1 MIVRKYTDIE
11 NPVDTAYTQQFKIL
25 AIMLIVADYKKI
37 SITKLQTC
45 LWGVQSE
52 ENLLDMITWKKSH
65 KVSNAPLVFGED
77 ITPLIMQCIS
87 NKLLKT
93 ETNKTKKVYLLLDI
107 KAHDFMEKVKNLDL
121 SKEITSRLKRMGK
134 VTEIQLENLQFDF

>member
-11 NPVDTAYTQQFKIL
+11 DPVDTAYTQQFKIL

-107 KAHDFMEKVKNLDL
+107 KAPDFMEKVKKLDL

-134 VTEIQLENLQFDF
+134 VTEKQLENLQFDF

>member
-87 NKLLKT
+87 LR
-93 ETNKTKKVYLLLDI
+93 
-107 KAHDFMEKVKNLDL
+107 VKNFLF
-121 SKEITSRLKRMGK
+121 KG
-134 VTEIQLENLQFDF
+134 IQKYKGS

>member
-11 NPVDTAYTQQFKIL
+11 NPVDAAYTQQFKIL

-45 LWGVQSE
+45 LWGVQTE
-52 ENLLDMITWKKSH
+52 ENLLDMISWKKSH

>member
-134 VTEIQLENLQFDF
+134 VTEKQLENLQFDF

>member
-52 ENLLDMITWKKSH
+52 ENLLDMITWKKSQ

-87 NKLLKT
+87 LR
-93 ETNKTKKVYLLLDI
+93 
-107 KAHDFMEKVKNLDL
+107 VKNFLF
-121 SKEITSRLKRMGK
+121 KG
-134 VTEIQLENLQFDF
+134 IQKYKGS